1 MLTLV
6 LVVILVALT
15 FEYINGFHDTANSI
29 ATVVATKVLSP
40 ISGRIGRSA
49 VSEGALVTN
58 GQPNAMATVQQLDPI
73 YVDMTQ
79 SAVEM
84 MGLRKAMEAGR
95 ILRNEEGGARVKL
108 RLEDGSLYESSL
120 VSAAETCDVVIA
132 VGWQFY
138 DALDSGLAIDFPE
151 VQFIFIDNELSDRGD
166 NLMSIIYA
174 QNEGSFLV
182 GYIAGKLTKT
192 NKIGV
197 VGGQDAPTI
206 NDFIVGYEA
215 GAKYVNP
222 DIVVERKYAE
232 TYEDPSKGL
241 ELANALYG
249 SGCDIVFAVAG
260 KTGEGVFE
268 SAAATGN
275 YAIGVDSDQKYINP
289 NVIICSMVKD
299 VGKSLYN
306 TIANMDE
313 NFKGGQ
319 IWCADMA
326 TGYIGVA
333 YGTEDMPQQVSD
345 ELKAEVEVLAQKIV
359 SGEIVVPSTLQ

>member
-1 MLTLV
+1 MKKLVSLFLALAMMLSMA
-6 LVVILVALT
+6 VIPAMADDNLSVA
-15 FEYINGFHDTANSI
+15 I
-29 ATVVATKVLSP
+29 VVAGSLGDRSFYDSANEGLTRLVETYGVTPKV
-40 ISGRIGRSA
+40 I
-49 VSEGALVTN
+49 EC
-58 GQPNAMATVQQLDPI
+58 
-73 YVDMTQ
+73 
-79 SAVEM
+79 
-84 MGLRKAMEAGR
+84 K
-95 ILRNEEGGARVKL
+95 
-108 RLEDGSLYESSL
+108 EDGSLYESSL

-215 GAKYVNP
+215 GARYANP
-222 DIVVERKYAE
+222 DIVVEVKYAE

-241 ELANALYG
+241 ELAKALYDG
-249 SGCDIVFAVAG
+249 GCDIVFAVAG

-268 SAAATGN
+268 AAAETGN

-289 NVIICSMVKD
+289 DVIICSMVKD
-299 VGKSLYN
+299 VGLSIFTTVGDMEHNYFGG
-306 TIANMDE
+306 TTWTANM
-313 NFKGGQ
+313 
-319 IWCADMA
+319 AS
-326 TGYIGVA
+326 GYISVG
-333 YGTEDMPQQVSD
+333 YGDDTMTQQVSS
-345 ELKAEVEVLAQKIV
+345 ELKAEVADIAQKII
-359 SGEIVVPSTLQ
+359 SGEIVVPTALN